1 MMENS
6 LCFCIRL
13 RGICV
18 PHTLWWPLSSLTWSE
33 RDHDI
38 VQLRAVTWH
47 CKISQIR
54 SLIGWFE
61 IWYEMTH
68 KNTFRYKYLLMQ
80 LHDAF
85 ELQNTYKS
93 WHGLASLLSFNFTV
107 TYGIS
112 NFFIAKAYM
121 NVFFFGPVLSCPVSI
136 KSCYVVQKS
145 PLNEMNSSQS
155 RSSSNLCGLTY
166 CSSFSSTKDRFVS
179 SNIHLIS
186 KLVTW

>member
-1 MMENS
+1 MSIFYKDKKHAES
-6 LCFCIRL
+6 Y
-13 RGICV
+13 CV
-18 PHTLWWPLSSLTWSE
+18 VLTLVKMFWKFL
-33 RDHDI
+33 
-38 VQLRAVTWH
+38 
-47 CKISQIR
+47 IS
-54 SLIGWFE
+54 
-61 IWYEMTH
+61 
-68 KNTFRYKYLLMQ
+68 
-80 LHDAF
+80 F

-93 WHGLASLLSFNFTV
+93 WHGLASLLSFNFTI

-155 RSSSNLCGLTY
+155 RSSSNLCSLTY
-166 CSSFSSTKDRFVS
+166 CSSFSSTKDRLVF